1 MGASNSKNEPV
12 YVYAS
17 EVPIGFTAQLKDKL
31 VSEATMTPS
40 PPAATAAAAN
50 VDNSRDIAD
59 KIDEG
64 VAKELARILE
74 KSQLDELMAKERQ
87 ASTSDLL
94 REIRDVSH
102 QIVSNPSTKSATFEQ
117 SLQARDRVVACLKD
131 NAGRTLDCWKEVSE
145 FKALVTTLES
155 EFVAISK

>member
-1 MGASNSKNEPV
+1 MGASNSKKEPV

-31 VSEATMTPS
+31 VSEAASAPNKPAAD
-40 PPAATAAAAN
+40 PPAAVA
-50 VDNSRDIAD
+50 NSRDLAD
-59 KIDEG
+59 KVDEG

-74 KSQLDELMAKERQ
+74 KGQLEELMAKERQ

-94 REIRDVSH
+94 REIRDVSN
-102 QIVSNPSTKSATFEQ
+102 QIASNPATKSPTFER
-117 SLQARDRVVACLKD
+117 SLQAHDRVVACLKA

-145 FKALVTTLES
+145 FKTLVAALKT
-155 EFVAISK
+155 EFVAMSQ

>member
-40 PPAATAAAAN
+40 PPAAAAAAN

-102 QIVSNPSTKSATFEQ
+102 QIASNPSTKSATFEQ

-131 NAGRTLDCWKEVSE
+131 NAERTLDCWKEVSE
-145 FKALVTTLES
+145 FKTLVTTLES
-155 EFVAISK
+155 EFVAMSK

>member
-1 MGASNSKNEPV
+1 MGASNSKKEPV

-31 VSEATMTPS
+31 VSEAASTPNK
-40 PPAATAAAAN
+40 PAADAAVVAN
-50 VDNSRDIAD
+50 PHGLAD

-74 KSQLDELMAKERQ
+74 KGQLEELMARERQ

-94 REIRDVSH
+94 REIRDVTN
-102 QIVSNPSTKSATFEQ
+102 QIASSPTTKSPTFER
-117 SLQARDRVVACLKD
+117 SLQAHDRVVACLKE

-145 FKALVTTLES
+145 FKALVAILES
-155 EFVAISK
+155 EFVAMSK

>member
-40 PPAATAAAAN
+40 PPAAN

-74 KSQLDELMAKERQ
+74 KSQLEELMAKERQ

-102 QIVSNPSTKSATFEQ
+102 QIASNPSTKSATFEQ

-155 EFVAISK
+155 EFVAMSK